1 MKYRGF
7 SLIELLIVISTIAVL
22 LAIMVPSM
30 SNTKQHAKAVLCQSN
45 LRELTTS
52 LLMYELENETFPNGW
67 KFSYTPPE
75 GGFLGTQKDK
85 IGLWWINYISKFIS
99 IDKKKVIFKCPSQNI
114 TDKTL
119 DPILCGNYGVN
130 ESICKSSSDRRNW
143 DEFVGKPLSFKKVT
157 NASKT
162 LLIADSGYALITWRH
177 VSDKDIEGLGMKYG
191 EDIAYIPGLKINI
204 DRIDNKSL
212 SEGQEDD
219 ALKGRHPGKTVN
231 VGFLDGHVET
241 KKADDLLIQK
251 TETDYKNRRPLW
263 LPD

>member
-7 SLIELLIVISTIAVL
+7 SLIELLIVISIIAVL
-22 LAIMVPSM
+22 LAIMVPSI

-67 KFSYTPPE
+67 KFSDTPPE

-130 ESICKSSSDRRNW
+130 ESICKSSPYRTNG
-143 DEFVGKPLSFKKVT
+143 DEFVGKPLGFKKVT

-162 LLIADSGYALITWRH
+162 LLIVDSGYALITWRH
-177 VSDKDIEGLGMKYG
+177 VSDKDIESLGS
-191 EDIAYIPGLKINI
+191 EDTAYIPGLKINI
-204 DRIDNKSL
+204 DRIDKL
-212 SEGQEDD
+212 TGQEDD